1 MRAAD
6 DGDRDPLTGERR
18 LVFSCVAADHPEVQR
33 ALVLPSADLNAEIPR
48 RWRAGCRRRPPPA
61 AASRRRAAAGLAGWN
76 APRAGGGG
84 GALRSALDAVLVETG
99 ENDSEMPPEL
109 LCPITLTLM
118 ADPVTT
124 VDGMTYERYAIETWL
139 QANNTSP
146 LTGEPLPVKLLVP
159 NTALRSQIQRYR
171 EKHASPGGSRAARP
185 RPGRAPAR
193 NGGREGISLDYFL
206 LYSLFERRHQTGDLK
221 WRELYFL

>member
-1 MRAAD
+1 MTLCFWREPQKEQVRQELRRYA
-6 DGDRDPLTGERR
+6 RDEP
-18 LVFSCVAADHPEVQR
+18 
-33 ALVLPSADLNAEIPR
+33 PR
-48 RWRAGCRRRPPPA
+48 PA
-61 AASRRRAAAGLAGWN
+61 
-76 APRAGGGG
+76 P
-84 GALRSALDAVLVETG
+84 
-99 ENDSEMPPEL
+99 PPEL

-171 EKHASPGGSRAARP
+171 ERHASPGGSRIDFIRVHASTLEDDEAADGAKP
-185 RPGRAPAR
+185 
-193 NGGREGISLDYFL
+193 EM
-206 LYSLFERRHQTGDLK
+206 
-221 WRELYFL
+221 

>member
-1 MRAAD
+1 M
-6 DGDRDPLTGERR
+6 
-18 LVFSCVAADHPEVQR
+18 
-33 ALVLPSADLNAEIPR
+33 
-48 RWRAGCRRRPPPA
+48 AGGLPPPA
-61 AASRRRAAAGLAGWN
+61 AAGGSGGLPPAGGGGGFGGLP

-84 GALRSALDAVLVETG
+84 GALRSALDAVLADTG

-171 EKHASPGGSRAARP
+171 ETHASPGGSRTPGRA
-185 RPGRAPAR
+185 PGRAPAR
-193 NGGREGISLDYFL
+193 NGGARGY
-206 LYSLFERRHQTGDLK
+206 
-221 WRELYFL
+221 

>member
-1 MRAAD
+1 M
-6 DGDRDPLTGERR
+6 
-18 LVFSCVAADHPEVQR
+18 
-33 ALVLPSADLNAEIPR
+33 
-48 RWRAGCRRRPPPA
+48 AGCP
-61 AASRRRAAAGLAGWN
+61 

-84 GALRSALDAVLVETG
+84 GALRSALDAVLADTG

-159 NTALRSQIQRYR
+159 NTALRSQIQRYWACAR
-171 EKHASPGGSRAARP
+171 VAGRQPTRWAARA
-185 RPGRAPAR
+185 PGRAPRAQRRRAR
-193 NGGREGISLDYFL
+193 VLAIFVCSMPSAD
-206 LYSLFERRHQTGDLK
+206 RRRTSCTIPL
-221 WRELYFL
+221 

>member
-1 MRAAD
+1 M
-6 DGDRDPLTGERR
+6 
-18 LVFSCVAADHPEVQR
+18 
-33 ALVLPSADLNAEIPR
+33 
-48 RWRAGCRRRPPPA
+48 
-61 AASRRRAAAGLAGWN
+61 LA
-76 APRAGGGG
+76 
-84 GALRSALDAVLVETG
+84 ETG

-171 EKHASPGGSRAARP
+171 EKHASPGGSRTPGRA
-185 RPGRAPAR
+185 PGRAPAR
-193 NGGREGISLDYFL
+193 NGGARGY
-206 LYSLFERRHQTGDLK
+206 
-221 WRELYFL
+221 